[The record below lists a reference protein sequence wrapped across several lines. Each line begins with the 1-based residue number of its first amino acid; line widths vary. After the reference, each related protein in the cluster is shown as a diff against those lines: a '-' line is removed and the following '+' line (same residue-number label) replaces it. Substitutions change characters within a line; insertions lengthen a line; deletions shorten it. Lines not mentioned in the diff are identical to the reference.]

1 MPASLSSPLA
11 SSPIPYASLL
21 RRHSLGLG
29 LSERR
34 RRDVKTRRPL
44 WSMRVAIDRLSD
56 TDGVGEL
63 GVGASEET
71 ELGEAGEGERTADE
85 KDAEGL
91 RSGDDMDALRLVGVT
106 GRSPKGGGASE

>member
-1 MPASLSSPLA
+1 
-11 SSPIPYASLL
+11 
-21 RRHSLGLG
+21 
-29 LSERR
+29 
-34 RRDVKTRRPL
+34 
-44 WSMRVAIDRLSD
+44 MRVAIDRLSD